1 MSLRL
6 VIPPTAYPLTL
17 LEAAQ
22 HLKLADTQEQAEALE
37 EKALIEALIATVT
50 EQAEAETNR
59 QLMQATYE
67 YRLDTFAAYVELPK
81 YPAQEVEKVAYI
93 NSEGVLTTLSDSE
106 YLLDTGSKPC
116 RLILNNPGDV
126 KATMGTLRIT
136 YVAGGEVPAMCK
148 SGMLLLLAN
157 YYENR
162 EEVIVGTSSGK
173 LPVGAERCFE
183 LCKVAYFV

>member
-6 VIPPTAYPLTL
+6 VTAPIAFPISL

-22 HLKLADTQEQAEALE
+22 HLKLAETQVQADALE
-37 EKALIEALIATVT
+37 EKALINAFIATVT

-59 QLMQATYE
+59 QLMEATYE
-67 YRLDTFAAYVELPK
+67 YRLDSFQGMVELPK
-81 YPAQEVEKVAYI
+81 YPAKEIVKVEYVTVD
-93 NSEGVLTTLSDSE
+93 NTLVTLPDSE

-126 KATMGTLRIT
+126 KDTLSTLRIT
-136 YVAGGEVPAMCK
+136 YVAGGEVPAMAK
-148 SGMLLLLAN
+148 SGMLLLLGN

-162 EEVIVGTSSGK
+162 EEVIVGTISGR
-173 LPVGAERCFE
+173 LPVGAENCFK
-183 LCKVAYFV
+183 LCKVDYFV

>member
-6 VIPPTAYPLTL
+6 TIQPTAHPVTL
-17 LEAAQ
+17 LEAAR
-22 HLKLADTQEQAEALE
+22 HLKLADTEAEAQALE
-37 EKALIEALIATVT
+37 EKPLLEALIATVT

-59 QLMQATYE
+59 QLMEATYE
-67 YRLDTFAAYVELPK
+67 YRLDTFQGLVELPK
-81 YPAQEVEKVAYI
+81 YPAKEVVKVEYVNA
-93 NSEGVLTTLSDSE
+93 EGGLTTLPDSE
-106 YLLDTGSKPC
+106 YLLDTGAKPC

-126 KATMGTLRIT
+126 KPTLATLRIT

-162 EEVIVGTSSGK
+162 EEVIVGTISGK
-173 LPVGAERCFE
+173 LPVGAQRCFE
-183 LCKVAYFV
+183 LCKVEYFA